1 MIRTTTLRGLLAGA
15 CLAALTAAAFTSP
28 ADAATIWALDAAG
41 KIAKIDSDTRKA
53 TRAVAVKGADGAVLS
68 VAVRPADGKLYGLT
82 ANGQIVTID
91 AASGQ
96 ATQVAKLD
104 KKLETG
110 PRTTINFNPV
120 VDRIRVVSS
129 NGGNWRI
136 HPDTGAVTVDG
147 GLKYAADSAFS
158 SSTPM
163 VTAGAYSNHFAGTK
177 ETALYTLDTKL
188 GLMNVQMP
196 PNDGIQQSKGPL
208 GVAVPANAGFD
219 ILSDGQGGNTGWI
232 VAGGALHGIDIKTG
246 KVTTVGKI
254 TGLSGKDVIS
264 IAVTK

>member
-1 MIRTTTLRGLLAGA
+1 MNRTTLLRGLLAGA
-15 CLAALTAAAFTSP
+15 GLAAITFAT
-28 ADAATIWALDAAG
+28 ADAATIWALDTTG
-41 KIAKIDSDTRKA
+41 KIARIDTDSRKA
-53 TRAVAVKGADGAVLS
+53 TPAVLVTGADGSVLS
-68 VAVRPADGKLYGLT
+68 MALRPADGKLYGLT
-82 ANGQIVTID
+82 ASGQLITID
-91 AASGQ
+91 PMSGV
-96 ATQVAKLD
+96 ATVVAKLD

-147 GLKYAADSAFS
+147 GLKYAPDSAYAA
-158 SSTPM
+158 TPPM
-163 VTAGAYSNHFAGTK
+163 VTTGAYSNHFAGTK

-188 GLMNVQMP
+188 GMMNVQMP
-196 PNDGIQQSKGPL
+196 PNDGIQQPRGQL
-208 GVAVPANAGFD
+208 GKPVPANAGFD

-232 VAGGALHGIDIKTG
+232 VAGGALHSIDIKTG
-246 KVTTVGKI
+246 KVMTVGKI
-254 TGLSGKDVIS
+254 TGLAGKDVVS